1 MRQKKNK
8 NANNGLKQTTIF
20 TYLKKYSVKIIIAMA
35 LVFIQALLNLDL
47 PNLMSDIVD
56 KGVIT
61 QDMAQVYSYGYKMLE
76 VTIIASIANIFATFL
91 ASKVSSGFAKD
102 LRGAMV
108 KKVES
113 FSLNEF
119 NKVQTS
125 SLITRTTNDV
135 TQIQNLTLMMIRMMI
150 QAPLMCI
157 GCIIMA
163 VSKNLQLSI
172 MFTVVIPLLLVII
185 VLIAGKVVPLFTK
198 IQKYTDRLNQIIRE
212 KLTGVRV
219 IRAFSKEKYEAK
231 RYDKANHDIYE
242 VMLKAGYTMSV
253 MMPILLFFINTSTV
267 AVIWFGSHLVN
278 SGSMQIGDM
287 MAFMQYAIQVLFSIM
302 MVAVLFIMI
311 PRAIVSAK
319 RIDEVL
325 RMNSSIKDNGKNIKI
340 NENPNSGN
348 IKYNNVGFSYG
359 GSDEAVLSNISFE
372 VKKGQTLAIIGGT
385 GSGKSTILNLL
396 LRFYDTTSGDIF
408 VGGYNIKD
416 ISLESLRNMIGFVP
430 QKVNLFS
437 GTIAENVRYGKQDAT
452 DQEVIDAL
460 KIAQAYDFVS
470 NIDGTINSSVAQ
482 GGTNFSGGQKQRISI
497 ARAIVKKPQIYVFDD
512 SFSALDFKTDAAL
525 RKALNDNV
533 KDATVIIVAQRV
545 STILN
550 ADNIIYIDEGKI
562 IAQGT
567 HKQLFSNCDSYRQ
580 LVMSQITQ
588 KEAETSGK

>member
-20 TYLKKYSVKIIIAMA
+20 TYLKKYYVKIIMAMA

-470 NIDGTINSSVAQ
+470 NIDGTINSRVAQ